1 MNIVTWD
8 IEIPVPDTHLTSA
21 RAVIEEIRDYRYMNP
36 DWNFLVV
43 PRQDNPILADG
54 NNLLDRRYLKHIKT
68 NYDKLL
74 Q

>member
-1 MNIVTWD
+1 M
-8 IEIPVPDTHLTSA
+8 PPDTGAVVVAVIAPYCTPPVAA

-43 PRQDNPILADG
+43 PRKDNPILADG

-68 NYDKLL
+68 Y
-74 Q
+74 